1 MKHGKEKGLSGKLSG
16 SPFPVRGESG
26 MAEPR
31 RDINKALAKSLKE
44 LTVHRP
50 FDKITV
56 REIADGAGV
65 IRATFYRHFQDKY
78 DLLRWIVQTEILDP
92 VHILMVNEMYRE
104 AIRLIFLNLLHDREF
119 YQHAARMEG
128 QNSFSEISRES
139 IYRFLY
145 GLFTAQIGNRRQE
158 HIWMTP
164 EYLASYYAESMNFV
178 VMRWIETG
186 MKASPDEMVA
196 VYEYI
201 GTRSL
206 GDLLPELK

>member
-1 MKHGKEKGLSGKLSG
+1 
-16 SPFPVRGESG
+16 
-26 MAEPR
+26 MAEAR
-31 RDINKALAKSLKE
+31 RNIDQALAQSLKK
-44 LTVHRP
+44 LTVRRP

-56 REIADGAGV
+56 REIAEGAGV